1 MEPHNVVDI
10 FAINV
15 LIALP
20 CNDYIIVKICSSS
33 FWKISKMFEF
43 NFDKPTITGV
53 GRQRFQIDWP
63 IIHLG
68 I

>member
-1 MEPHNVVDI
+1 
-10 FAINV
+10 
-15 LIALP
+15 
-20 CNDYIIVKICSSS
+20 
-33 FWKISKMFEF
+33 MFEF
-43 NFDKPTITGV
+43 NFDKPTITSG